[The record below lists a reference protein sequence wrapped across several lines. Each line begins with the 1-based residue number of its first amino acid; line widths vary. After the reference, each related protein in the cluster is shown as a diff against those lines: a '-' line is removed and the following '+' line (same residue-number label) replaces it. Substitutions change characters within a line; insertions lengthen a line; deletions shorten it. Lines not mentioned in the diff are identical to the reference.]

1 MVCFAMP
8 MGVGSCGADD
18 AGKLF
23 EADRVPAS
31 GAYGGQGGSGGV
43 GGRIYGRAGSQRR
56 HRRDGRV
63 SGAEG
68 QPGQAHKGLRWSY
81 GRNRC
86 GKRLAVPRAEQVQ
99 KAVLAVPR
107 AEQAVPQAEPG
118 ARLVEQAVPQAE
130 PGARLVEQ
138 AVPQAEPGRDWW
150 NRRCHRR
157 NRGATGGTGGATGGS
172 GGSGGCTAVGHDED
186 FDLVDDGCDN
196 CPSFANQSQKDTDG
210 DGLGDACEW
219 HNNSDALSKV
229 MYFEPF
235 FESGW
240 ASSWDLNSSYK
251 VGTDVLNVNNENCS
265 SGNCGKN
272 SYWKTEISGLTP
284 YAVETS
290 LLYGSGSFGWAG
302 VLLGESPGQ
311 NKWWGCFLDREQYS
325 RTLELWENT
334 GSSLVRR
341 QWKTSVENT
350 STGSSVQR
358 WLRAYWNGSSIT
370 CEYRNGNGAVA
381 QTQPYSVSGTMT
393 GRAGVRVYSVNAEF
407 HSFTVYR

>member
-1 MVCFAMP
+1 MMQKASWIAAMVCFAMP

-43 GGRIYGRAGSQRR
+43 GGGGYTGGAG
-56 HRRDGRV
+56 GANGGTGAMGGV
-63 SGAEG
+63 SGAG
-68 QPGQAHKGLRWSY
+68 GATGGAGAQGGSGGATG
-81 GRNRC
+81 GT
-86 GKRLAVPRAEQVQ
+86 GAESGSGG
-99 KAVLAVPR
+99 ATGGTG
-107 AEQAVPQAEPG
+107 AESGSGG
-118 ARLVEQAVPQAE
+118 ATGGTG
-130 PGARLVEQ
+130 GAT
-138 AVPQAEPGRDWW
+138 GGTG
-150 NRRCHRR
+150 
-157 NRGATGGTGGATGGS
+157 GATGGTGGATGGS

-290 LLYGSGSFGWAG
+290 LLYGSGSFEWAG